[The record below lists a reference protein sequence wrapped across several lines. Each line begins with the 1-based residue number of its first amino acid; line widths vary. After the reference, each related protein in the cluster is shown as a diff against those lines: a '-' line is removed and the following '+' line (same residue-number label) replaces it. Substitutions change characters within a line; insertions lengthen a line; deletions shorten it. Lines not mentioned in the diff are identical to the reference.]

1 MSFEAHITK
10 MDERPVPKLWL
21 AKPDFTIIERI
32 NGVSNLSAKMN
43 YMNENE
49 ISFDVNSH
57 LFDEF
62 TNEQY
67 RNPTIEKM
75 RNKYLIKMTYNKQTE
90 WFIIENFSKTSDDKD
105 YVPTTAKYIGS
116 ELDKKWVGDIEEIGV
131 TPAQLFNKFL
141 PVIAPNW
148 SVRSIDEKVAN
159 IKREYTTSDASVS
172 TLIEE
177 VCKATDAV
185 VVFHNRDRQFSLVH
199 RDNAGKFKG
208 LKVKE
213 ATYLKGFTDEQNS
226 ENLTTRL
233 VLFGK
238 DGLTIN
244 GVNPAGTDYIEDFSY
259 YMKPFRRDSRRNV
272 LEHSDYMSD
281 ALCHALL
288 DFEEY
293 FNNKT
298 DEYEKLSEQYTNL
311 LKEQLEE
318 EFKLT
323 EITAIKQRL
332 EDRVELLKPQG
343 NYTEKRILGNTSFD
357 FKYNTRYIMVIQN
370 NGTTARLTLN
380 GEEQIVAGGQST
392 YFKVHTPPQATLD
405 DPQIRHTLQVLSAT
419 PNLMASLSTAS
430 EDDFAEQDI
439 LEIEKKFNIY
449 KYRELYTYQVGIL
462 VAVERRIKEYDNQ
475 RQSINDSLAVDTFF
489 PPALVKERENF
500 INWGVW
506 REEDHTD
513 AKELLEDG
521 LKQLKEHNNVE
532 RTVTVSLIDFI
543 QSLEDKENWDKLSA
557 GDKIQFSNKIYDAN
571 MEAFISELNINF
583 DNHDVSVTLSNIID
597 LKDRNRGIA
606 QKMASFVSTAG
617 KVNMQKSQL
626 EDQLHK
632 SNQVIA
638 LLEGEWDANKRRITA
653 ANETVSID
661 NRGII
666 VTSPSHPNEMLVAVA
681 GVIAISNDGGETF
694 KQAINTRGVLA
705 ERLIGKVLIGT
716 ELVMENNAGTFRFD
730 NDGVRINASNFH
742 LIADDGEDYFDN
754 LMRRLQQEI
763 VTAEEKIAEEI
774 KLQGESLKS
783 EINDVD
789 QSLMDYTA
797 GLINALADG
806 LLSEQEIH
814 SLKLQLNMLEADYSQ
829 VARRVRPI
837 LFDSALDPVI
847 QEELYVSYYKLDDDY
862 QTLVSFIRSLEE
874 PTEVPQ
880 ETINNIITLL
890 KRFKPA
896 IEELVAMIETSLTN
910 TQRNRIANAEYN
922 SNTFAENLANDLND
936 EVTDLKE
943 SLKGLNDSLEDALS
957 DGIITTVEKSQ
968 LSDALMRFES
978 EKQDVDNRFH
988 NTYNHAHIAGTT
1000 NQVSLQTAKTAYNS
1014 AYSTLIAKVKQI
1026 LNMSSVSHAIV
1037 EEYKAL
1043 YQEFTTAVVAYS
1055 EEYER
1060 AVEFIQKGYADT
1072 AEGEAKKYTDG
1083 LRMEVEAD
1091 VKDIQ
1096 DNIVEFETDVY
1107 GAFKDGIITEQ
1118 ERNRLGIHH
1127 DMLEKE
1133 KSDLIE
1139 RYDTIITSDYLQG
1152 FYDVEQL
1159 VATRSLY
1166 GQVHADLLLALELA
1180 MMDSKITK
1188 EESQE
1193 ATRLFD
1199 LYVQRLT
1206 QFSKELELA
1215 IAALGESKAVAH
1227 TNEQLNNYMSLSVFN
1242 DEIALLQAEIDGHIM
1257 TWYYDHEPTL
1267 SSLPASEWKDDKTR
1281 NAHVGDLFYHETEGH
1296 AFRFMRKS
1304 GGGYEWQLIKDTEVT
1319 KALKNA
1325 QDALDLADDKRR
1337 VFVAQPTPPYDIGD
1351 LWIKGDGELMRAR
1364 VNKEGKTQFS
1374 DLDWVKATKYTDD
1387 TVANQVG
1394 NQLND
1399 YKTTNNREIKD
1410 LRETLGA
1417 FRDTVEGA
1425 FKDGIVA
1432 EYELKILKTQ
1442 MQSLD
1447 REKADVDAGYNQ
1459 LLNHPNLT
1467 GAPKTRLQSVY
1478 TGFAETHN
1486 NLTAA
1491 INRVI
1496 TDGIITEPE
1505 YEEVMGL
1512 LDSYPIALTT
1522 YKNVMN
1528 ETYLHLIEM
1537 AQNVADGALDIAG
1550 RLDTWKSSSFEVDVD
1565 RIATRVGESS
1575 WEEKYLPIVEQDIN
1589 DAIYGIEVGGRNLIL
1604 ESNNFKSRFGSRSGS
1619 IVTFTENIAVKEWK
1633 ATDATR
1639 MRTTGGST
1647 THKLGSNSANDLPI
1661 GVGMTHS
1668 IYVRNDGEHDV
1679 TFQFNAELGG
1689 TNQHKVAPKEITRL
1703 VVTGVGRKTYD
1714 FVQLHI
1720 FSENITDIVDV
1731 VVWREKLERGTI
1743 VTDWT
1748 EAPEDTE
1755 SRIAQTNKE
1764 LKDVSDSLST
1774 FEGTI
1779 NTTFKD
1785 GIIETAEAKAI
1796 KSHKAQLS
1804 AEKKDIDQKYTT
1816 IHGNSRLT
1824 GTAKTNLASA
1834 KTAFNTSHNSLISAI
1849 DNAIADGKA
1858 TTAEYNTVIS
1868 RFGDYE
1874 AKLAT
1879 LTYRFEEAN
1888 DYIGSAKATSAETNA
1903 KTHADTAAKNAKEAA
1918 EAYAKT
1924 KAEAERVL
1932 AEAHADGKVTAE
1944 EKARIADVNARL
1956 KEAKSHADTTSQAAE
1971 DAAKEYA
1978 DIEISKIEI
1987 GGRNLILDSSNI
1999 NNRSI
2004 AAGITTEK
2012 VTDMGYTNVLKINN
2026 PDLRSYFTIHR
2037 DSYAEYPI
2045 ANKDFTLSFL
2055 VRGIAGENSDKTLT
2069 TYYNGSTGY
2078 TPMKGDI
2085 KEDEYSWV
2093 SVTFNTHDNVPNN
2106 HIGVSSF
2113 KELYFTKMKVETG
2126 NIRTDWSPAPEDIE
2140 NQFKTINSNAYGLNE
2155 ELTKVFKDGII
2166 SEAEAT
2172 AIGDSIN
2179 LVKSDYENVMKRYT
2193 NVYANTGLVGTAKT
2207 NLLSARNAYNTS
2219 YNALVNHI
2227 TAVISSGKITN
2238 AQRATY
2244 NTLFSDYRVKI
2255 GVLSDAIESAWDAI
2269 VNKKSGDAADSAVN
2283 SFYNTEIKANYSTT
2297 AQTKELLGSYVTST
2311 EMQGNLDK
2319 ISSYHD
2325 TYEFDSGVFLRE
2337 PSGSQFDDAFSYEV
2351 TAHTPSLESSL
2362 AIVVLNS
2369 KGKGKGWDM
2378 TTLEEKGVTGRHP
2391 RIYFSSGKPAIKS
2404 WGDTTKN
2411 VVEVVYTKYAGSFTN
2426 LSKTSSMIEQKAD
2439 EINSEVKKKVGN
2451 DEIISRINQSAE
2463 KISIDA
2469 NKVNISGNSIN
2480 IGANPAITGLN
2491 TSVGTAQSTANTAKS
2506 QADAARVGANIANSI
2521 NNAPSSVNIN
2531 ADKINLTAGSS
2542 LRLAVDGVNSLGNAS
2557 NLIKRSIVSEGN
2569 LKFFVNINGGANVDT
2584 SISTLD
2590 GHDYFLVRALS
2601 SESPSYVSVQL
2612 SRYYNPQLKWEKGKN
2627 YKLSFKARKS
2637 SRTSDFSYTYIMRND
2652 AGANQHIGSPTR
2664 ITPSEGTNEY
2674 LYEFDINPNWDSDQ
2688 GYLLIGLTGETTGY
2702 WMRIRDIML
2711 QEGTVAIP
2719 YQPHSSEIVGTNNV
2733 ISAIEMDS
2741 SGVKISGNKI
2751 SLTGTAEF
2759 NSALGSSRGITAISG
2774 GRIET
2779 DQMTAKRLTIIR
2791 DDGIEVTNNGRLKND
2806 FIVASFS
2813 PNFMSQ
2819 PKVED
2824 GNASWDIF
2832 YQRGQWWTF
2841 HKYENG
2847 FDRTEARTF
2856 NAYSFNHSAKYLMI
2870 EMAVN
2875 SPSNGTGL
2883 FIEISEFSVPSGV
2896 TSFGSVSRGWTKNQ
2910 ANGSYYT
2917 FQIDLG
2923 KPSFKRRN
2931 FYLRAWANSEGTNAS
2946 IAQFRIL
2953 RMTQNDDS
2961 WY

>member
-141 PVIAPNW
+141 PAVAPNW
-148 SVRSIDEKVAN
+148 SIRSIDEKLSK

-259 YMKPFRRDSRRNV
+259 YMRPFRRDSRRNV

-298 DEYEKLSEQYTNL
+298 EDYEKLSEHYTKL

-343 NYTEKRILGNTSFD
+343 NYIEKRILGNTSFD
-357 FKYNTRYIMVIQN
+357 FKHNTRYIMVIQN

-380 GEEQIVAGGQST
+380 GKEQIIAGGQSG
-392 YFKVHTPPQATLD
+392 YFKVHTPPQVTNE
-405 DPQIRHTLQVLSAT
+405 DPQIRHTLQVLSAN
-419 PNLMASLSTAS
+419 PNLMVSLSTAS
-430 EDDFAEQDI
+430 EEDYAEEDV
-439 LEIEKKFNIY
+439 LEIEKKFNVY

-462 VAVERRIKEYDNQ
+462 AAVERRIKEYDNQ

-532 RTVTVSLIDFI
+532 RTVTVSLIDFL

-617 KVNMQKSQL
+617 QVNMQKNQL
-626 EDQLHK
+626 EEQLHK

-666 VTSPSHPNEMLVAVA
+666 ITSPSHPNEMLVAVA

-694 KQAINTRGVLA
+694 KQAINTRGVVA

-716 ELVMENNAGTFRFD
+716 ELIMENNAGTFRFD

-763 VTAEEKIAEEI
+763 VTAEEKISEEI
-774 KLQGESLKS
+774 KQQGESLKS

-829 VARRVRPI
+829 VERRVKPI
-837 LFDSALDPVI
+837 LYDSALDPKI
-847 QEELYVSYYKLDDDY
+847 QEELHVSYYKLDDDY
-862 QTLVSFIRSLEE
+862 QILVSFIRSLEE

-880 ETINNIITLL
+880 ETINNILDLL

-896 IEELVAMIETSLTN
+896 IEELVAMIETALTN
-910 TQRNRIANAEYN
+910 TQKNRIANAEYN
-922 SNTFAENLANDLND
+922 SNTFAENLANDLNN
-936 EVTDLKE
+936 EVGDLKE

-988 NTYNHAHIAGTT
+988 NTYNHPHIIGTT
-1000 NQVSLQTAKTAYNS
+1000 NRTSLQTAKNDYNNAYNS
-1014 AYSTLIAKVKQI
+1014 LIAKVKQI

-1043 YQEFTTAVVAYS
+1043 YQEFATAVVAYS

-1096 DNIVEFETDVY
+1096 DNIVDFETDVY

-1118 ERNRLGIHH
+1118 ERNRLGLHH

-1193 ATRLFD
+1193 ATRLFA

-1242 DEIALLQAEIDGHIM
+1242 DEIAKLQAELDGHVM
-1257 TWYYDHEPTL
+1257 TWYYDHEPSLT
-1267 SSLPASEWKDDKTR
+1267 SLPASEWTDDKTR
-1281 NAHVGDLFYHETEGH
+1281 NAHVGDLFYHESEGF

-1319 KALKNA
+1319 KALSDA
-1325 QDALDLADDKRR
+1325 QNALDLADDKRR

-1374 DLDWVKATKYTDD
+1374 DLDWIKATKYTDD

-1394 NQLND
+1394 NQLNE
-1399 YKTTNNREIKD
+1399 YKQSNNQEITD

-1467 GAPKTRLQSVY
+1467 GTPKTKLQSAY

-1496 TDGIITEPE
+1496 TDGVITEPE

-1512 LDSYPIALTT
+1512 LDSYPITLTN

-1528 ETYLHLIEM
+1528 ETYLHLIKL
-1537 AQNVADGALDIAG
+1537 AQDAADGALDVAG
-1550 RLDTWKSSSFEVDVD
+1550 RFDTWKSSSFEVDSEK
-1565 RIATRVGESS
+1565 IATRVGESS
-1575 WEEKYLPIVEQDIN
+1575 WETKWFPEVNDKLTDIGSENLLPYSSAQGIVDNWITVEQGAERRTILTKPTSGTPAYQNTARIYSSSVEADQYFGVRSPRFPRDI
-1589 DAIYGIEVGGRNLIL
+1589 IEGETYTL
-1604 ESNNFKSRFGSRSGS
+1604 SFK
-1619 IVTFTENIAVKEWK
+1619 TTNIAS
-1633 ATDATR
+1633 AYAD
-1639 MRTTGGST
+1639 MRYTYLMREG
-1647 THKLGSNSANDLPI
+1647 
-1661 GVGMTHS
+1661 HS
-1668 IYVRNDGEHDV
+1668 
-1679 TFQFNAELGG
+1679 G
-1689 TNQHKVAPKEITRL
+1689 TNQGSFNLKSTPITRPD
-1703 VVTGVGRKTYD
+1703 GVSAI
-1714 FVQLHI
+1714 LH
-1720 FSENITDIVDV
+1720 TV
-1731 VVWREKLERGTI
+1731 
-1743 VTDWT
+1743 
-1748 EAPEDTE
+1748 
-1755 SRIAQTNKE
+1755 
-1764 LKDVSDSLST
+1764 
-1774 FEGTI
+1774 
-1779 NTTFKD
+1779 TFKASFSGGA
-1785 GIIETAEAKAI
+1785 GIM
-1796 KSHKAQLS
+1796 
-1804 AEKKDIDQKYTT
+1804 
-1816 IHGNSRLT
+1816 
-1824 GTAKTNLASA
+1824 
-1834 KTAFNTSHNSLISAI
+1834 
-1849 DNAIADGKA
+1849 IA
-1858 TTAEYNTVIS
+1858 TRS
-1868 RFGDYE
+1868 
-1874 AKLAT
+1874 
-1879 LTYRFEEAN
+1879 
-1888 DYIGSAKATSAETNA
+1888 
-1903 KTHADTAAKNAKEAA
+1903 
-1918 EAYAKT
+1918 
-1924 KAEAERVL
+1924 
-1932 AEAHADGKVTAE
+1932 
-1944 EKARIADVNARL
+1944 
-1956 KEAKSHADTTSQAAE
+1956 
-1971 DAAKEYA
+1971 
-1978 DIEISKIEI
+1978 
-1987 GGRNLILDSSNI
+1987 SSNI
-1999 NNRSI
+1999 
-2004 AAGITTEK
+2004 AAQFHLYEP
-2012 VTDMGYTNVLKINN
+2012 M
-2026 PDLRSYFTIHR
+2026 
-2037 DSYAEYPI
+2037 
-2045 ANKDFTLSFL
+2045 L
-2055 VRGIAGENSDKTLT
+2055 VQ
-2069 TYYNGSTGY
+2069 GS
-2078 TPMKGDI
+2078 
-2085 KEDEYSWV
+2085 V
-2093 SVTFNTHDNVPNN
+2093 VPQW
-2106 HIGVSSF
+2106 SESPQD
-2113 KELYFTKMKVETG
+2113 KVE
-2126 NIRTDWSPAPEDIE
+2126 
-2140 NQFKTINSNAYGLNE
+2140 
-2155 ELTKVFKDGII
+2155 
-2166 SEAEAT
+2166 
-2172 AIGDSIN
+2172 
-2179 LVKSDYENVMKRYT
+2179 
-2193 NVYANTGLVGTAKT
+2193 
-2207 NLLSARNAYNTS
+2207 
-2219 YNALVNHI
+2219 
-2227 TAVISSGKITN
+2227 
-2238 AQRATY
+2238 
-2244 NTLFSDYRVKI
+2244 
-2255 GVLSDAIESAWDAI
+2255 VL
-2269 VNKKSGDAADSAVN
+2269 
-2283 SFYNTEIKANYSTT
+2283 NTEIKSNYSTT
-2297 AQTKELLGSYVTST
+2297 TQTKELLGSYVTNT
-2311 EMQGNLDK
+2311 ELQGNLDK
-2319 ISSYHD
+2319 VATGYGEYDVSQTEWAS
-2325 TYEFDSGVFLRE
+2325 LRE
-2337 PSGSQFDDAFSYEV
+2337 VSGSTFDDAFSYEV
-2351 TAHTPSLESSL
+2351 TARRATSDETLFV
-2362 AIVVLNS
+2362 AVFNS
-2369 KGKGKGWDM
+2369 RGRGKGWEREI
-2378 TTLEEKGVTGRHP
+2378 LERKGSTSWHP
-2391 RIYFSSGKPAIKS
+2391 EVYNTAGGDIRIRTYGTPDKYKMQ
-2404 WGDTTKN
+2404 
-2411 VVEVVYTKYAGSFTN
+2411 VVYTKYAGAFTN
-2426 LSKTSSMIEQKAD
+2426 LSKTNSMIEQRADEIELGVNRKLSQPSRNLIPHSVLPEENDNWSGFTSSTSITSAFDYMWVYDYTGKSGNSIAVQSEVLSKEISSGQKYTLSFKVARLNNVDEGMPYCYLLNQNGSNYYISTSLITKTELGQDYRGLDLYYYTATFEPDFSGKARVLIGTRTTTSERSLFYLKEPQLENGSEATPYSPAPTDLVEASAQFKVTAD

-2463 KISIDA
+2463 KVS
-2469 NKVNISGNSIN
+2469 
-2480 IGANPAITGLN
+2480 
-2491 TSVGTAQSTANTAKS
+2491 
-2506 QADAARVGANIANSI
+2506 
-2521 NNAPSSVNIN
+2521 IN

-2542 LRLAVDGVNSLGNAS
+2542 IDLAIQNTAHPNP
-2557 NLIKRSIVSEGN
+2557 NLIPMSNFWSYPSEDFYYN
-2569 LKFFVNINGGANVDT
+2569 HSLSVVNT
-2584 SISTLD
+2584 SQSGLFTSPTFGRGWVKMMNSTLD
-2590 GHDYFLVRALS
+2590 TETGLTYMWTQNGSRNRFKITANQEYTFSILVAQNYHGNDFNYCYIREVTGGTSQINLATASGVKRTKFLVGRTYGRPVYKYIFTFTPDFGGSNTYMFFGMSNKIESRLGYYLS
-2601 SESPSYVSVQL
+2601 EWKLEAGDQASP
-2612 SRYYNPQLKWEKGKN
+2612 YNEN
-2627 YKLSFKARKS
+2627 YASK
-2637 SRTSDFSYTYIMRND
+2637 D
-2652 AGANQHIGSPTR
+2652 HI
-2664 ITPSEGTNEY
+2664 
-2674 LYEFDINPNWDSDQ
+2674 
-2688 GYLLIGLTGETTGY
+2688 
-2702 WMRIRDIML
+2702 
-2711 QEGTVAIP
+2711 
-2719 YQPHSSEIVGTNNV
+2719 
-2733 ISAIEMDS
+2733 ISAINADT
-2741 SGVKISGNKI
+2741 SGVMISGDKVSI
-2751 SLTGTAEF
+2751 SANDISIDGKTINIGSNPAITSLKTGVGNAQSTASSALSDASTADSRARAARNQADAARVGSNIADSINEASTTVRIMGDHINLTGNVTFENTEAR
-2759 NSALGSSRGITAISG
+2759 ALVARNRTTDYEAGTRQINPKVFSDYGMTTISG
-2774 GRIET
+2774 GKIQT
-2779 DQMTAKRLTIIR
+2779 DQMTAKRINIVR
-2791 DDGIEVTNNGRLKND
+2791 DDGVEVTNNGRLKND

-2819 PKVED
+2819 PRAD
-2824 GNASWDIF
+2824 GGNASWDIF

-2841 HKYENG
+2841 NKYENG
-2847 FDRTEARTF
+2847 YNRTDPRTF
-2856 NAYSFNHSAKYLMI
+2856 NAYSFNHSARYLMI
-2870 EMAVN
+2870 EMAIN
-2875 SPSNGTGL
+2875 SPSDGTGL
-2883 FIEISEFSVPSGV
+2883 FIQVSEFSSPSGV
-2896 TSFGSVSRGWTKNQ
+2896 TSFGDVSRGWAKGE
-2910 ANGSYYT
+2910 ANGGYYT

-2931 FYLRAWANSEGTNAS
+2931 FYLKAWPNSQGTNAS
-2946 IAQFRIL
+2946 VAQFRIL

>member
-49 ISFDVNSH
+49 ISFEVNSH

-75 RNKYLIKMTYNKQTE
+75 RNKYLIKMTYNNQTE

-141 PVIAPNW
+141 PAVAPNW
-148 SVRSIDEKVAN
+148 SIRSIDEKIAN
-159 IKREYTTSDASVS
+159 VKREYTTSDASIS

-177 VCKATDAV
+177 VCKSVDAV
-185 VVFHNRDRQFSLVH
+185 VVFHNRDRQFSFVH

-226 ENLTTRL
+226 EDLTTRL

-244 GVNPAGTDYIEDFSY
+244 GVNPAGTDYIEDFSF

-293 FNNKT
+293 FKNKT
-298 DEYEKLSEQYTNL
+298 GDYEKLSEQYTNL
-311 LKEQLEE
+311 LKEELEE

-323 EITAIKQRL
+323 EIAAIKQRL

-343 NYTEKRILGNTSFD
+343 NYIEKRILGNTSFD

-380 GEEQIVAGGQST
+380 GEEQVIAGGQSG
-392 YFKVHTPPQATLD
+392 YFKIHTPPQVTNE
-405 DPQIRHTLQVLSAT
+405 DPQIRHTLQVLSAS

-430 EDDFAEQDI
+430 EADFAEEDV
-439 LEIEKKFNIY
+439 LEIEKKFNVY
-449 KYRELYTYQVGIL
+449 KYRELYDYQVRIL
-462 VAVERRIKEYDNQ
+462 AAVERRIKEYDNQ

-500 INWGVW
+500 VNWGIW
-506 REEDHTD
+506 REENHTD
-513 AKELLEDG
+513 AKALLEDG

-557 GDKIQFSNKIYDAN
+557 GDKIQFSNKIYDSN

-597 LKDRNRGIA
+597 LKDKHRGIA

-617 KVNMQKSQL
+617 QVNMQKSQL

-666 VTSPSHPNEMLVAVA
+666 ITSPTHPNEMLVAVA

-694 KQAINTRGVLA
+694 KQAINTRGIVA

-730 NDGVRINASNFH
+730 NEGFRINASNFH
-742 LIADDGEDYFDN
+742 LIADDGEDYFDT

-763 VTAEEKIAEEI
+763 VTAEEKISEEI
-774 KLQGESLKS
+774 KQQGESLKS

-806 LLSEQEIH
+806 LLTEQEIH

-837 LFDSALDPVI
+837 LHDSALDPFI
-847 QEELYVSYYKLDDDY
+847 QEELHVAYYSLDDDY
-862 QTLVSFIRSLEE
+862 QTLVKFILSLEE

-880 ETINNIITLL
+880 ETIENIITLL
-890 KRFKPA
+890 NRFKPA
-896 IEELVAMIETSLTN
+896 IEELVAMIETALTN

-922 SNTFAENLANDLND
+922 SNTFAENLANDLGD

-957 DGIITTVEKSQ
+957 DGVITTVEKSQ

-988 NTYNHAHIAGTT
+988 NTYNHAHIVGTA

-1014 AYSTLIAKVKQI
+1014 AYNTLIAKVKQI
-1026 LNMSSVSHAIV
+1026 LNMTSVSHAIV

-1043 YQEFTTAVVAYS
+1043 YKGFTLAVVAYS

-1096 DNIVEFETDVY
+1096 DNIVDFEADVY

-1159 VATRSLY
+1159 VTARSLY

-1188 EESQE
+1188 EESKE
-1193 ATRLFD
+1193 ATRLFA

-1242 DEIALLQAEIDGHIM
+1242 DEIAMLQAEIDGHIM
-1257 TWYYDHEPTL
+1257 TWYYNHEPTL
-1267 SSLPASEWKDDKTR
+1267 STLPASEWKDDKTR
-1281 NAHVGDLFYHETEGH
+1281 NAHVGDLFYHETEGF

-1304 GGGYEWQLIKDTEVT
+1304 GGGHEWQLIKDTEVT
-1319 KALKNA
+1319 KALSDA
-1325 QDALDLADDKRR
+1325 QNALDLADDKRR

-1394 NQLND
+1394 NQLNE
-1399 YKTTNNREIKD
+1399 YKQSNNQEITD

-1467 GAPKTRLQSVY
+1467 GAPKTKLQSAY

-1486 NLTAA
+1486 NLTVA

-1496 TDGIITEPE
+1496 TDGIITESE

-1512 LDSYPIALTT
+1512 LDSYPISLTT

-1528 ETYLHLIEM
+1528 EIYLHLIKM
-1537 AQNVADGALDIAG
+1537 AQDVADGALDIAG
-1550 RLDTWKSSSFEVDVD
+1550 RLDTWKSSSFEVDSEK
-1565 RIATRVGESS
+1565 IATRVGESS
-1575 WEEKYLPIVEQDIN
+1575 WEEKYLPIV
-1589 DAIYGIEVGGRNLIL
+1589 
-1604 ESNNFKSRFGSRSGS
+1604 
-1619 IVTFTENIAVKEWK
+1619 
-1633 ATDATR
+1633 
-1639 MRTTGGST
+1639 
-1647 THKLGSNSANDLPI
+1647 NSA
-1661 GVGMTHS
+1661 
-1668 IYVRNDGEHDV
+1668 
-1679 TFQFNAELGG
+1679 
-1689 TNQHKVAPKEITRL
+1689 
-1703 VVTGVGRKTYD
+1703 
-1714 FVQLHI
+1714 
-1720 FSENITDIVDV
+1720 
-1731 VVWREKLERGTI
+1731 
-1743 VTDWT
+1743 T
-1748 EAPEDTE
+1748 E
-1755 SRIAQTNKE
+1755 
-1764 LKDVSDSLST
+1764 
-1774 FEGTI
+1774 G
-1779 NTTFKD
+1779 
-1785 GIIETAEAKAI
+1785 
-1796 KSHKAQLS
+1796 
-1804 AEKKDIDQKYTT
+1804 
-1816 IHGNSRLT
+1816 
-1824 GTAKTNLASA
+1824 
-1834 KTAFNTSHNSLISAI
+1834 
-1849 DNAIADGKA
+1849 
-1858 TTAEYNTVIS
+1858 
-1868 RFGDYE
+1868 
-1874 AKLAT
+1874 
-1879 LTYRFEEAN
+1879 
-1888 DYIGSAKATSAETNA
+1888 A
-1903 KTHADTAAKNAKEAA
+1903 KTHAENKANEAKLAA
-1918 EAYAKT
+1918 EAYAKQ
-1924 KAEAERVL
+1924 KAEAERII

-1944 EKARIADVNARL
+1944 EKARIADVNAKL
-1956 KEAKSHADTTSQAAE
+1956 AEAKKHADTTSKAAE
-1971 DAAKEYA
+1971 EAAKE
-1978 DIEISKIEI
+1978 
-1987 GGRNLILDSSNI
+1987 
-1999 NNRSI
+1999 
-2004 AAGITTEK
+2004 
-2012 VTDMGYTNVLKINN
+2012 
-2026 PDLRSYFTIHR
+2026 H
-2037 DSYAEYPI
+2037 
-2045 ANKDFTLSFL
+2045 AN
-2055 VRGIAGENSDKTLT
+2055 
-2069 TYYNGSTGY
+2069 
-2078 TPMKGDI
+2078 
-2085 KEDEYSWV
+2085 
-2093 SVTFNTHDNVPNN
+2093 
-2106 HIGVSSF
+2106 
-2113 KELYFTKMKVETG
+2113 
-2126 NIRTDWSPAPEDIE
+2126 
-2140 NQFKTINSNAYGLNE
+2140 
-2155 ELTKVFKDGII
+2155 
-2166 SEAEAT
+2166 T
-2172 AIGDSIN
+2172 AI
-2179 LVKSDYENVMKRYT
+2179 T
-2193 NVYANTGLVGTAKT
+2193 N
-2207 NLLSARNAYNTS
+2207 
-2219 YNALVNHI
+2219 
-2227 TAVISSGKITN
+2227 
-2238 AQRATY
+2238 
-2244 NTLFSDYRVKI
+2244 
-2255 GVLSDAIESAWDAI
+2255 
-2269 VNKKSGDAADSAVN
+2269 
-2283 SFYNTEIKANYSTT
+2283 FYNTEIKSNYSTT
-2297 AQTKELLGSYVTST
+2297 AQTKDLLGSYVTST

-2319 ISSYHD
+2319 VATGYGKYLVSNTVWKS
-2325 TYEFDSGVFLRE
+2325 LRE
-2337 PSGSQFDDAFSYEV
+2337 AGGSLVSDTFSYEV
-2351 TAHTPSLESSL
+2351 TARRTT
-2362 AIVVLNS
+2362 NS
-2369 KGKGKGWDM
+2369 DTLFVAVFNSRGTGNGWDREI
-2378 TTLEEKGVTGRHP
+2378 LERKGSTSWHP
-2391 RIYFSSGKPAIKS
+2391 EIYNTAGGDIRIRLYGGSTAYE
-2404 WGDTTKN
+2404 
-2411 VVEVVYTKYAGSFTN
+2411 VEVVYTKYAGAFTN
-2426 LSKTSSMIEQKAD
+2426 LSKTNSMIEQKAD
-2439 EINSEVKKKVGN
+2439 EINSRVSNLEVGGNNLIPDSDFTVSSNPPSSWTAWGVPVGAYINASTANSRLLIQTQNPTSTTGRSALGVYSPYLTEPLTKAKKYTLTWMAHESTAFTGFNYMFLINTDSGSHQLSSQDVQVFDHSLKVGSANISYRRYRLTFESPVEGKAQVLFGGMAEPKTYSYFYFTQPQLEKGEIPTGYSPATYDSNERWSQIKQTQDSITSEVGKKVGVN
-2451 DEIISRINQSAE
+2451 EIISRINQSPEQIEIDAS
-2463 KISIDA
+2463 KISIKAEDIGI
-2469 NKVNISGNSIN
+2469 NGRTINISSNPSITSLNS
-2480 IGANPAITGLN
+2480 
-2491 TSVGTAQSTANTAKS
+2491 SVS
-2506 QADAARVGANIANSI
+2506 AARDGKNIVDS
-2521 NNAPSSVNIN
+2521 
-2531 ADKINLTAGSS
+2531 INLTSS
-2542 LRLAVDGVNSLGNAS
+2542 AVRIKGDSINLDGNVTFSTVKSNA
-2557 NLIKRSIVSEGN
+2557 VQ
-2569 LKFFVNINGGANVDT
+2569 GANAYGRT
-2584 SISTLD
+2584 EGYAAGT
-2590 GHDYFLVRALS
+2590 RA
-2601 SESPSYVSVQL
+2601 
-2612 SRYYNPQLKWEKGKN
+2612 
-2627 YKLSFKARKS
+2627 
-2637 SRTSDFSYTYIMRND
+2637 
-2652 AGANQHIGSPTR
+2652 
-2664 ITPSEGTNEY
+2664 
-2674 LYEFDINPNWDSDQ
+2674 INPNVMKDW
-2688 GYLLIGLTGETTGY
+2688 GLTT
-2702 WMRIRDIML
+2702 
-2711 QEGTVAIP
+2711 
-2719 YQPHSSEIVGTNNV
+2719 
-2733 ISAIEMDS
+2733 
-2741 SGVKISGNKI
+2741 
-2751 SLTGTAEF
+2751 
-2759 NSALGSSRGITAISG
+2759 ISG
-2774 GRIET
+2774 GRIQT
-2779 DQMTAKRLTIIR
+2779 DQMTARRINIVR
-2791 DDGIEVTNNGRLKND
+2791 DDGTTVINNGKLKND
-2806 FIVASFS
+2806 FIVSSFS
-2813 PNFMSQ
+2813 PHFMSQ
-2819 PKVED
+2819 SRGTSSNWE
-2824 GNASWDIF
+2824 IF
-2832 YQRGQWWTF
+2832 YQRGAWWYF
-2841 HKYENG
+2841 NG
-2847 FDRTEARTF
+2847 VETGYDRTEMRRF
-2856 NAYSFNHSAKYLMI
+2856 NAYSFNHSAEWLEVEFALDNGGSGLYL
-2870 EMAVN
+2870 E
-2875 SPSNGTGL
+2875 L
-2883 FIEISEFSVPSGV
+2883 QEFSAPSGV
-2896 TSFGSVSRGWTKNQ
+2896 TAFRVSRGWTASN
-2910 ANGSYYT
+2910 ASGYYT
-2917 FQIDLG
+2917 FRVNLG
-2923 KPSFKRRN
+2923 APTFKRRN
-2931 FYLRAWANSEGTNAS
+2931 FYINAWPNAEASKTNACK
-2946 IAQFRIL
+2946 FRLL
-2953 RMTQNDDS
+2953 RMTQNDD
-2961 WY
+2961 

>member
-49 ISFDVNSH
+49 ISFEVNSH

-75 RNKYLIKMTYNKQTE
+75 RNKYLIKMSYNNQTE

-141 PVIAPNW
+141 PAVAPNW
-148 SVRSIDEKVAN
+148 SIRSIDEKLAN
-159 IKREYTTSDASVS
+159 VKREYTTSDASIS

-177 VCKATDAV
+177 VCKAIDAV
-185 VVFHNRDRQFSLVH
+185 VVFHNRDRQFSFVH

-238 DGLTIN
+238 EGLTIN
-244 GVNPAGTDYIEDFSY
+244 SVNPAGTDYIEDFSY

-293 FNNKT
+293 FKNKT
-298 DEYEKLSEQYTNL
+298 GDYEKLSEQYTKL

-343 NYTEKRILGNTSFD
+343 NYIEKRILGNTSFD

-380 GEEQIVAGGQST
+380 GEEQIIAGGQSG
-392 YFKVHTPPQATLD
+392 YFKMHTPPQVTNE
-405 DPQIRHTLQVLSAT
+405 DPQIRHTLQVLSAS

-430 EDDFAEQDI
+430 EADYAEEDV
-439 LEIEKKFNIY
+439 LEIEKKFNVY

-462 VAVERRIKEYDNQ
+462 AAVERRIKEYDNQ

-513 AKELLEDG
+513 AKALLEDG

-571 MEAFISELNINF
+571 MEAFVSELNINF

-597 LKDRNRGIA
+597 LKDRARGIA
-606 QKMASFVSTAG
+606 QKMASFVSSAG
-617 KVNMQKSQL
+617 QINLQKSQL

-666 VTSPSHPNEMLVAVA
+666 ITSPTHPNEMLVAVA

-694 KQAINTRGVLA
+694 KQAINTRGVVA

-730 NDGVRINASNFH
+730 NEGFRINASNFH
-742 LIADDGEDYFDN
+742 LISDDGEDYFDT

-763 VTAEEKIAEEI
+763 VTAEEKISEEI
-774 KLQGESLKS
+774 KQQGESLKS

-806 LLSEQEIH
+806 LLTEQEIH

-847 QEELYVSYYKLDDDY
+847 QEELYVSYYRLDDDY

-880 ETINNIITLL
+880 ETINNILALL

-896 IEELVAMIETSLTN
+896 IEELVAMIETALTN

-988 NTYNHAHIAGTT
+988 NTYNHAHIVGTA
-1000 NQVSLQTAKTAYNS
+1000 NQVSLQAAKTAYNS

-1026 LNMSSVSHAIV
+1026 LNMTSVSHAIV

-1043 YQEFTTAVVAYS
+1043 YQAFTLAVVTYS

-1096 DNIVEFETDVY
+1096 DNIVDFEADVY

-1159 VATRSLY
+1159 VTTRSLY

-1193 ATRLFD
+1193 ATRLFA

-1242 DEIALLQAEIDGHIM
+1242 DEIAMLQAEIDGHIM
-1257 TWYYDHEPTL
+1257 TWYYNHEPTL
-1267 SSLPASEWKDDKTR
+1267 STLPASEWKDDKTR

-1319 KALKNA
+1319 KALSDA
-1325 QDALDLADDKRR
+1325 QNALDLADDKRR

-1399 YKTTNNREIKD
+1399 YKTTNNREIQD

-1417 FRDTVEGA
+1417 FKQTVEGV

-1467 GAPKTRLQSVY
+1467 GAPKTKLQSAY

-1496 TDGIITEPE
+1496 TDGVITEPE

-1528 ETYLHLIEM
+1528 ETYLHLIKM
-1537 AQNVADGALDIAG
+1537 AQDVADGALDIAG
-1550 RLDTWKSSSFEVDVD
+1550 RLDIWKSSSFELDSEK
-1565 RIATRVGESS
+1565 IATRVGESS
-1575 WEEKYLPIVEQDIN
+1575 WETKWQPVVEQGIN
-1589 DAIYGIEVGGRNLIL
+1589 DAVDGIEVGGRNLL
-1604 ESNNFKSRFGSRSGS
+1604 LNSNTQYETS
-1619 IVTFTENIAVKEWK
+1619 VYNIADYPLSEAIQEGTQVTISVKGELNPEKEYFGVYNSGGSVQTATLRPASQNSNGVYVLTFNWRVGATANDFLRIYHMPNSVTGVTSSIDWVKLEYGNK
-1633 ATDATR
+1633 ATD
-1639 MRTTGGST
+1639 
-1647 THKLGSNSANDLPI
+1647 
-1661 GVGMTHS
+1661 
-1668 IYVRNDGEHDV
+1668 
-1679 TFQFNAELGG
+1679 
-1689 TNQHKVAPKEITRL
+1689 
-1703 VVTGVGRKTYD
+1703 
-1714 FVQLHI
+1714 
-1720 FSENITDIVDV
+1720 
-1731 VVWREKLERGTI
+1731 
-1743 VTDWT
+1743 WT
-1748 EAPEDTE
+1748 
-1755 SRIAQTNKE
+1755 
-1764 LKDVSDSLST
+1764 
-1774 FEGTI
+1774 
-1779 NTTFKD
+1779 
-1785 GIIETAEAKAI
+1785 
-1796 KSHKAQLS
+1796 
-1804 AEKKDIDQKYTT
+1804 
-1816 IHGNSRLT
+1816 
-1824 GTAKTNLASA
+1824 
-1834 KTAFNTSHNSLISAI
+1834 
-1849 DNAIADGKA
+1849 
-1858 TTAEYNTVIS
+1858 
-1868 RFGDYE
+1868 
-1874 AKLAT
+1874 
-1879 LTYRFEEAN
+1879 
-1888 DYIGSAKATSAETNA
+1888 
-1903 KTHADTAAKNAKEAA
+1903 
-1918 EAYAKT
+1918 
-1924 KAEAERVL
+1924 
-1932 AEAHADGKVTAE
+1932 
-1944 EKARIADVNARL
+1944 
-1956 KEAKSHADTTSQAAE
+1956 
-1971 DAAKEYA
+1971 
-1978 DIEISKIEI
+1978 
-1987 GGRNLILDSSNI
+1987 
-1999 NNRSI
+1999 
-2004 AAGITTEK
+2004 
-2012 VTDMGYTNVLKINN
+2012 
-2026 PDLRSYFTIHR
+2026 
-2037 DSYAEYPI
+2037 
-2045 ANKDFTLSFL
+2045 
-2055 VRGIAGENSDKTLT
+2055 
-2069 TYYNGSTGY
+2069 
-2078 TPMKGDI
+2078 
-2085 KEDEYSWV
+2085 
-2093 SVTFNTHDNVPNN
+2093 
-2106 HIGVSSF
+2106 
-2113 KELYFTKMKVETG
+2113 
-2126 NIRTDWSPAPEDIE
+2126 PAPEDIE

-2166 SEAEAT
+2166 SESEAT

-2179 LVKSDYENVMKRYT
+2179 LVKSDYENVIKRYT
-2193 NVYANTGLVGTAKT
+2193 NVYANTGLTGTAKT

-2219 YNALVNHI
+2219 YNSLVNHI
-2227 TAVISSGKITN
+2227 TAVISSGKITST
-2238 AQRATY
+2238 QRATY

-2269 VNKKSGDAADSAVN
+2269 VNKKSGDAANSAVTD
-2283 SFYNTEIKANYSTT
+2283 FYNTTIKSNYSTT
-2297 AQTKELLGSYVTST
+2297 TQTKELLGSYVTST

-2319 ISSYHD
+2319 IATYANSYNVG
-2325 TYEFDSGVFLRE
+2325 YGSGELIRE
-2337 PSGSQFDDAFSYEV
+2337 ANGSVFDDAYSYEV
-2351 TAHTPSLESSL
+2351 TAHSVILDGSLL
-2362 AIVVLNS
+2362 VAVLDS
-2369 KGKGKGWDM
+2369 KGKGKGWNLEI
-2378 TTLEEKGVTGRHP
+2378 LEEKGTTGSHP
-2391 RIYFSSGKPAIKS
+2391 RIYFSGDYPAITKWGTGTKS
-2404 WGDTTKN
+2404 E
-2411 VVEVVYTKYAGSFTN
+2411 VQVVYTKYAGSFTN
-2426 LSKTSSMIEQKAD
+2426 LSKTNSMIEQKAD
-2439 EINSEVKKKVGN
+2439 EITSRVESTLATSGSNMIPDSDFSLSSSPPSSWSSYGGDAYLNSTIRFGKAALVQTYSPRRNASTSIGLVSDYLTYNVISGREYTLSFSGQTGSAASEFTYCYLLNSDGVIRDNGTTNNMTLPNPKNLGEADVNIATSSGNFTRYSITFTPDWTGRAKILIGAYIPADVYTYIYLADPKIEKGSIATPYSPASADDYGRYSEIKQTAEGISSEVSKKVGTAS
-2451 DEIISRINQSAE
+2451 EIVSRINQTSEKITIDADKIDLSANSKISLAIKKSVE
-2463 KISIDA
+2463 DLDTGSNMLRNTQPYDENLRYMSGINGSTTSVAPQISTLDGTRYILGRENSGATSSYISVSIGNSASINQTMRIEQGKQYTFSFVARTSGWAGTMSYTYLMRRESGGNQGLGTPKIYPSSHKNAHRYVYTFTASWTSDYGYVLIGTRPTSTSPGGQWIRFRDVMFQEGNLVAPYAPHPDEIAASNRIIAAINMDNSGTRISGDKVSITANDISIDG
-2469 NKVNISGNSIN
+2469 KTIS
-2480 IGANPAITGLN
+2480 IGSNPAITGLN
-2491 TSVGTAQSTANTAKS
+2491 SDVRDAQSQADAAKS
-2506 QADAARVGANIANSI
+2506 QADAARVGNNIASALNSSKTTVNISGDRINIDGTQIQLGGGASRSINAELKNARDGANIAASI
-2521 NNAPSSVNIN
+2521 NSAPTSVRIMG
-2531 ADKINLTAGSS
+2531 DHINLIGNVTFEGIETKANGLANGST
-2542 LRLAVDGVNSLGNAS
+2542 
-2557 NLIKRSIVSEGN
+2557 KVSPSTMSDWGM
-2569 LKFFVNINGGANVDT
+2569 T
-2584 SISTLD
+2584 SIS
-2590 GHDYFLVRALS
+2590 G
-2601 SESPSYVSVQL
+2601 
-2612 SRYYNPQLKWEKGKN
+2612 GK
-2627 YKLSFKARKS
+2627 
-2637 SRTSDFSYTYIMRND
+2637 I
-2652 AGANQHIGSPTR
+2652 Q
-2664 ITPSEGTNEY
+2664 
-2674 LYEFDINPNWDSDQ
+2674 
-2688 GYLLIGLTGETTGY
+2688 
-2702 WMRIRDIML
+2702 
-2711 QEGTVAIP
+2711 
-2719 YQPHSSEIVGTNNV
+2719 
-2733 ISAIEMDS
+2733 
-2741 SGVKISGNKI
+2741 
-2751 SLTGTAEF
+2751 
-2759 NSALGSSRGITAISG
+2759 
-2774 GRIET
+2774 T
-2779 DQMTAKRLTIIR
+2779 DQMTAKRIKIVR
-2791 DDGIEVTNNGRLKND
+2791 DDGVEVVNNGRLKND
-2806 FIVASFS
+2806 MIVSSFS
-2813 PNFMSQ
+2813 PAFMS
-2819 PKVED
+2819 ESR
-2824 GNASWDIF
+2824 GTTSNWEIF
-2832 YQRGQWWTF
+2832 YQRGSWWHLNKDETG
-2841 HKYENG
+2841 Y
-2847 FDRTEARTF
+2847 DRTEPRRF
-2856 NAYSFNHSAKYLMI
+2856 NAYSFNHSARYLMV
-2870 EMAVN
+2870 EVALN

-2883 FIEISEFSVPSGV
+2883 FLQLDEFSAPSGV
-2896 TSFGSVSRGWTKNQ
+2896 TAFNESKGWTRENM
-2910 ANGSYYT
+2910 NGNYYT

-2923 KPSFKRRN
+2923 SPTFKRRN
-2931 FYLRAWANSEGTNAS
+2931 FYLRGWPNSQGTNS
-2946 IAQFRIL
+2946 SVTQFRIL

>member
-49 ISFDVNSH
+49 ISFEVNSH

-75 RNKYLIKMTYNKQTE
+75 RNKYLIKMTYNNQTE

-131 TPAQLFNKFL
+131 TPSQLFDKFL
-141 PVIAPNW
+141 PAIAPNW
-148 SVRSIDEKVAN
+148 SVRNVDEKVAK

-185 VVFHNRDRQFSLVH
+185 VVFHNRDRQFSFIH

-226 ENLTTRL
+226 EDLTTRL

-244 GVNPAGTDYIEDFSY
+244 GVNPAGTDYIEDFSF

-293 FNNKT
+293 FKNKT
-298 DEYEKLSEQYTNL
+298 GDYEKLSEQYTNL
-311 LKEQLEE
+311 LKEELEE

-343 NYTEKRILGNTSFD
+343 NYIEKRILGNTSFD

-380 GEEQIVAGGQST
+380 GEEQVIAGGQSG
-392 YFKVHTPPQATLD
+392 YFKIHTPPQVTNE
-405 DPQIRHTLQVLSAT
+405 DPQIRHTLQVLSAS

-430 EDDFAEQDI
+430 EADFAEEDV
-439 LEIEKKFNIY
+439 LEIEKKFNVY
-449 KYRELYTYQVGIL
+449 KYRELYDYQVRIL
-462 VAVERRIKEYDNQ
+462 AAVERRIKEYDNQ

-500 INWGVW
+500 VNWGIW
-506 REEDHTD
+506 REENHTD
-513 AKELLEDG
+513 AKALLEDG

-557 GDKIQFSNKIYDAN
+557 GDKIQFSNKIYDSN

-597 LKDRNRGIA
+597 LKDKHRGIA

-617 KVNMQKSQL
+617 QVNMQKSQL

-666 VTSPSHPNEMLVAVA
+666 VTSPTHPNEMLVAVA

-694 KQAINTRGVLA
+694 KQAINTRGIVA

-730 NDGVRINASNFH
+730 NEGFRINASNFH
-742 LIADDGEDYFDN
+742 LIADDGEDYFDT

-763 VTAEEKIAEEI
+763 VTAEEKISEEI
-774 KLQGESLKS
+774 KQQGESLKS

-806 LLSEQEIH
+806 LLTEQEIH

-837 LFDSALDPVI
+837 LFDSALDPVV
-847 QEELYVSYYKLDDDY
+847 QEELYVSYYRLDDDY
-862 QTLVSFIRSLEE
+862 QILVSFIRSLEE

-880 ETINNIITLL
+880 ETINNILDLL

-896 IEELVAMIETSLTN
+896 IEELVAMIETALTN

-922 SNTFAENLANDLND
+922 SNTFAENLTNDLND
-936 EVTDLKE
+936 EVIDLKE

-988 NTYNHAHIAGTT
+988 NTYNHAHIVGTT

-1014 AYSTLIAKVKQI
+1014 AYSSLIAKVKQI
-1026 LNMSSVSHAIV
+1026 LNMTSVSHAIV

-1043 YQEFTTAVVAYS
+1043 YQGFTRAVVAYS

-1096 DNIVEFETDVY
+1096 DNIVDFEADVY

-1159 VATRSLY
+1159 VTARSLY

-1188 EESQE
+1188 EESKE
-1193 ATRLFD
+1193 ATRLFA

-1242 DEIALLQAEIDGHIM
+1242 DEIAMLQAEIDGHIM
-1257 TWYYDHEPTL
+1257 TWYYNHEPTL
-1267 SSLPASEWKDDKTR
+1267 STLPASEWKDDKTR
-1281 NAHVGDLFYHETEGH
+1281 NAHVGDLFYHETEGF

-1319 KALKNA
+1319 KALSDA
-1325 QDALDLADDKRR
+1325 QNALDLADDKRR

-1394 NQLND
+1394 NQLNE
-1399 YKTTNNREIKD
+1399 YKQSNNQEITD

-1417 FRDTVEGA
+1417 FRQTVEGA
-1425 FKDGIVA
+1425 FKDGIIA

-1467 GAPKTRLQSVY
+1467 GAPKTKLQSAY

-1486 NLTAA
+1486 NLTVA

-1496 TDGIITEPE
+1496 TDGVITESE

-1528 ETYLHLIEM
+1528 EIYLHLIKM
-1537 AQNVADGALDIAG
+1537 AQDVADGALDIAG
-1550 RLDTWKSSSFEVDVD
+1550 RLDTWKSSSFEVDSEK
-1565 RIATRVGESS
+1565 IATRVGESS
-1575 WEEKYLPIVEQDIN
+1575 WEEKYLPVVNQNIDNIQ
-1589 DAIYGIEVGGRNLIL
+1589 VGGVNMANWTDTTEVNRSNLPLVGRTEDLSLVTLQGEKFFQAKVTESLDSTSSMGVYVGRKYSSEGFNSYFHIEKGQEYTLTLRGAHSSTVEPFSYVYIMRDDNL
-1604 ESNNFKSRFGSRSGS
+1604 ENPDSTTSGNNQGVSRALVDKVNVETGYGSRYKF
-1619 IVTFTENIAVKEWK
+1619 TFKANWNSRKAYLLIGTNKQAGYPDSTTYWFRFKEVQLEKGNK
-1633 ATDATR
+1633 ATDY
-1639 MRTTGGST
+1639 
-1647 THKLGSNSANDLPI
+1647 KLSQRDQ
-1661 GVGMTHS
+1661 
-1668 IYVRNDGEHDV
+1668 D
-1679 TFQFNAELGG
+1679 
-1689 TNQHKVAPKEITRL
+1689 
-1703 VVTGVGRKTYD
+1703 
-1714 FVQLHI
+1714 
-1720 FSENITDIVDV
+1720 EN
-1731 VVWREKLERGTI
+1731 
-1743 VTDWT
+1743 
-1748 EAPEDTE
+1748 
-1755 SRIAQTNKE
+1755 
-1764 LKDVSDSLST
+1764 LS
-1774 FEGTI
+1774 G
-1779 NTTFKD
+1779 
-1785 GIIETAEAKAI
+1785 
-1796 KSHKAQLS
+1796 
-1804 AEKKDIDQKYTT
+1804 
-1816 IHGNSRLT
+1816 
-1824 GTAKTNLASA
+1824 
-1834 KTAFNTSHNSLISAI
+1834 AI
-1849 DNAIADGKA
+1849 DD
-1858 TTAEYNTVIS
+1858 
-1868 RFGDYE
+1868 
-1874 AKLAT
+1874 
-1879 LTYRFEEAN
+1879 
-1888 DYIGSAKATSAETNA
+1888 
-1903 KTHADTAAKNAKEAA
+1903 
-1918 EAYAKT
+1918 
-1924 KAEAERVL
+1924 
-1932 AEAHADGKVTAE
+1932 
-1944 EKARIADVNARL
+1944 
-1956 KEAKSHADTTSQAAE
+1956 
-1971 DAAKEYA
+1971 
-1978 DIEISKIEI
+1978 
-1987 GGRNLILDSSNI
+1987 
-1999 NNRSI
+1999 
-2004 AAGITTEK
+2004 
-2012 VTDMGYTNVLKINN
+2012 
-2026 PDLRSYFTIHR
+2026 
-2037 DSYAEYPI
+2037 
-2045 ANKDFTLSFL
+2045 
-2055 VRGIAGENSDKTLT
+2055 
-2069 TYYNGSTGY
+2069 
-2078 TPMKGDI
+2078 
-2085 KEDEYSWV
+2085 
-2093 SVTFNTHDNVPNN
+2093 
-2106 HIGVSSF
+2106 
-2113 KELYFTKMKVETG
+2113 
-2126 NIRTDWSPAPEDIE
+2126 
-2140 NQFKTINSNAYGLNE
+2140 
-2155 ELTKVFKDGII
+2155 
-2166 SEAEAT
+2166 
-2172 AIGDSIN
+2172 
-2179 LVKSDYENVMKRYT
+2179 
-2193 NVYANTGLVGTAKT
+2193 
-2207 NLLSARNAYNTS
+2207 
-2219 YNALVNHI
+2219 
-2227 TAVISSGKITN
+2227 
-2238 AQRATY
+2238 
-2244 NTLFSDYRVKI
+2244 
-2255 GVLSDAIESAWDAI
+2255 
-2269 VNKKSGDAADSAVN
+2269 
-2283 SFYNTEIKANYSTT
+2283 FYNTEIKSNYSTT
-2297 AQTKELLGSYVTST
+2297 TQTKELLGSYVTST

-2319 ISSYHD
+2319 IGSSYQQAIS
-2325 TYEFDSGVFLRE
+2325 ENAQPVQLRE
-2337 PSGSQFDDAFSYEV
+2337 VGGSLYNDAFTYEV
-2351 TAHTPSLESSL
+2351 TIQTDGMEDSL
-2362 AIVVLNS
+2362 AVGVLSS
-2369 KGKGKGWDM
+2369 KGKNKGWDLQI
-2378 TTLEEKGVTGRHP
+2378 LERKGSTGKHP
-2391 RIYFSSGKPAIKS
+2391 NLYLYNSGKNVAVKPYEDN
-2404 WGDTTKN
+2404 DTNPTTTFN
-2411 VVEVVYTKYAGSFTN
+2411 IIYTKYAGTFSNVNWTK
-2426 LSKTSSMIEQKAD
+2426 SHIEQTASDITLSVDNKMSQPSRNLIPNTVFPDENDMWARRGHGVIGKSSYYDDYMWIHEITGEPEGTVLGATSPILPLELKAGRNYTLSFKVMQFSNIYD
-2439 EINSEVKKKVGN
+2439 DFRYCYLMNEDGKVNFYISPDLFEKKIIGKEFNGVPIYQYTATVQPDFGGRARVLIATRKSSEKNAMYYIKETQLETGSERTPYKQAPSDVLDAKAELKITADAIRSKVGKG
-2451 DEIISRINQSAE
+2451 EIISTINQTSEKVQIEADKIELTSGSRLKLAVDSAIRGSSVGKNLIGSTDFWLNYDDFE
-2463 KISIDA
+2463 RTHVVSNTDHSLSNSVKSGVGFDFGKGWLLLQQATGGGLLYLWTRRASRNYFTIIKGYTYTFSVLAATNWDNPLNYVHIRGENKDGQVTQTLHNLPDENITRVEIGKLNKRKVYKHTYTFKAEFTSIYGLMIFGLRNTA
-2469 NKVNISGNSIN
+2469 EAQAGWYLSEWKLEEGEVATPYQEHLSGNNIISQINADDTSMVISSSKLSITADDIN
-2480 IGANPAITGLN
+2480 IDGKTIQIGSNPAIRTLRDDVSDASGL
-2491 TSVGTAQSTANTAKS
+2491 ANQAKD
-2506 QADAARVGANIANSI
+2506 QADAARVPNNVARAI
-2521 NNAPSSVNIN
+2521 NESTVRITG
-2531 ADKINLTAGSS
+2531 DHINL
-2542 LRLAVDGVNSLGNAS
+2542 DGNVTFENTVARATNGNYA
-2557 NLIKRSIVSEGN
+2557 
-2569 LKFFVNINGGANVDT
+2569 
-2584 SISTLD
+2584 
-2590 GHDYFLVRALS
+2590 Y
-2601 SESPSYVSVQL
+2601 
-2612 SRYYNPQLKWEKGKN
+2612 
-2627 YKLSFKARKS
+2627 
-2637 SRTSDFSYTYIMRND
+2637 SRTSAYESGTRQI
-2652 AGANQHIGSPTR
+2652 SPNTM
-2664 ITPSEGTNEY
+2664 
-2674 LYEFDINPNWDSDQ
+2674 SDY
-2688 GYLLIGLTGETTGY
+2688 GMTT
-2702 WMRIRDIML
+2702 
-2711 QEGTVAIP
+2711 
-2719 YQPHSSEIVGTNNV
+2719 
-2733 ISAIEMDS
+2733 
-2741 SGVKISGNKI
+2741 
-2751 SLTGTAEF
+2751 
-2759 NSALGSSRGITAISG
+2759 ISG
-2774 GRIET
+2774 GRIQT
-2779 DQMTAKRLTIIR
+2779 NRMIAKRVDIETSSGRKVII
-2791 DDGIEVTNNGRLKND
+2791 DGYLNRSQTMTPRMPRFQDSAVT
-2806 FIVASFS
+2806 
-2813 PNFMSQ
+2813 
-2819 PKVED
+2819 ED
-2824 GNASWDIF
+2824 GSW
-2832 YQRGQWWTF
+2832 Y
-2841 HKYENG
+2841 
-2847 FDRTEARTF
+2847 RTSSTSYVTAHEEYYVHVAR
-2856 NAYSFNHSAKYLMI
+2856 YLMCAV
-2870 EMAVN
+2870 AVN
-2875 SPSNGTGL
+2875 QWGFSGWVDARMETRSGT
-2883 FIEISEFSVPSGV
+2883 FSTYHSSSGEMGSIYGWMRMDLGEPLSIP
-2896 TSFGSVSRGWTKNQ
+2896 TSGSVM
-2910 ANGSYYT
+2910 YT
-2917 FQIDLG
+2917 FKSRNGNQSKRMHLG
-2923 KPSFKRRN
+2923 NRFLTDFPEN
-2931 FYLRAWANSEGTNAS
+2931 
-2946 IAQFRIL
+2946 I
-2953 RMTQNDDS
+2953 
-2961 WY
+2961 

>member
-49 ISFDVNSH
+49 ISFEVNSH

-75 RNKYLIKMTYNKQTE
+75 RNKYLIKMTYNNQTE

-131 TPAQLFNKFL
+131 TPARLFNKFL
-141 PVIAPNW
+141 PAVAPNW
-148 SVRSIDEKVAN
+148 SIRSIDEKLAN
-159 IKREYTTSDASVS
+159 VKREYTTSDASIS

-177 VCKATDAV
+177 VCKAIDAV
-185 VVFHNRDRQFSLVH
+185 VVFHNRDRQFSFVH

-244 GVNPAGTDYIEDFSY
+244 SVNPAGTDYIEDFSY

-293 FNNKT
+293 FSNKT
-298 DEYEKLSEQYTNL
+298 EDYEELSEHYTNL

-343 NYTEKRILGNTSFD
+343 NYIEKRILGNTSFD
-357 FKYNTRYIMVIQN
+357 FKHNTRYIMVIQN

-380 GEEQIVAGGQST
+380 GEEQIIAGGQSG
-392 YFKVHTPPQATLD
+392 YFKMHTPPQVTNE
-405 DPQIRHTLQVLSAT
+405 DPQIRHTLQVLSAS

-430 EDDFAEQDI
+430 EEDYAEEDV
-439 LEIEKKFNIY
+439 LEIEKKFNVY

-462 VAVERRIKEYDNQ
+462 AAVERRIKEFDNQ

-513 AKELLEDG
+513 AKALLEDG

-617 KVNMQKSQL
+617 QVNMQKSQL

-666 VTSPSHPNEMLVAVA
+666 ITSPTHPNEMLVAVA

-694 KQAINTRGVLA
+694 KQAINTRGVVA

-716 ELVMENNAGTFRFD
+716 ELVMENDAGTFRFD
-730 NDGVRINASNFH
+730 NEGVRINASNFH
-742 LIADDGEDYFDN
+742 LIADDGEDYFDT

-763 VTAEEKIAEEI
+763 VTAEEKISEEI
-774 KLQGESLKS
+774 KQQGESLKS
-783 EINDVD
+783 EINDID

-847 QEELYVSYYKLDDDY
+847 QEELYVSYYRLDDDY

-880 ETINNIITLL
+880 ETINNIIDLL

-896 IEELVAMIETSLTN
+896 IEELVAMIETALTN

-936 EVTDLKE
+936 EVTDLKD

-988 NTYNHAHIAGTT
+988 NTYNHAHIIGTT
-1000 NQVSLQTAKTAYNS
+1000 NQVSLQTAKTTYNS
-1014 AYSTLIAKVKQI
+1014 AYNSLIAKVKQI
-1026 LNMSSVSHAIV
+1026 LNMESVSHAIV

-1043 YQEFTTAVVAYS
+1043 YQEFTLAVVAYS

-1083 LRMEVEAD
+1083 LRLEVEAD

-1152 FYDVEQL
+1152 FYDVESL
-1159 VATRSLY
+1159 VTTRSLY

-1193 ATRLFD
+1193 ATRLFE

-1242 DEIALLQAEIDGHIM
+1242 DEIAMLQAEIDGHIM
-1257 TWYYDHEPTL
+1257 TWYYNHEPSLT
-1267 SSLPASEWKDDKTR
+1267 SLPASEWTDDKTR
-1281 NAHVGDLFYHETEGH
+1281 NAHVGDLFYHESEGF

-1319 KALKNA
+1319 KALSDA
-1325 QDALDLADDKRR
+1325 QNALDLADDKRR

-1394 NQLND
+1394 NQLSE
-1399 YKTTNNREIKD
+1399 YKTSNNREIQD

-1417 FRDTVEGA
+1417 FRQTVEGA
-1425 FKDGIVA
+1425 FKDGIIA

-1459 LLNHPNLT
+1459 LLKHPNLT
-1467 GAPKTRLQSVY
+1467 GAPKTKLQSAY

-1486 NLTAA
+1486 KLTTA

-1496 TDGIITEPE
+1496 TDGIITESE

-1528 ETYLHLIEM
+1528 ETYLHLIKM
-1537 AQNVADGALDIAG
+1537 AQDVADGALDVAG
-1550 RLDTWKSSSFEVDVD
+1550 RFDTWKSSSFEVDSEK
-1565 RIATRVGESS
+1565 IATRVGESS
-1575 WEEKYLPIVEQDIN
+1575 WETKWFPEVNDKLSNIGSENLLPYSSTQGIVDNWLTVEQGADRRTVLTKPTSGTPAYQNTARIYSSTVLADQYFGVRSPRFPRDIVEGET
-1589 DAIYGIEVGGRNLIL
+1589 YTL
-1604 ESNNFKSRFGSRSGS
+1604 SFKTTNHASSH
-1619 IVTFTENIAVKEWK
+1619 
-1633 ATDATR
+1633 DD
-1639 MRTTGGST
+1639 MRYTYLMREG
-1647 THKLGSNSANDLPI
+1647 
-1661 GVGMTHS
+1661 HS
-1668 IYVRNDGEHDV
+1668 
-1679 TFQFNAELGG
+1679 G
-1689 TNQHKVAPKEITRL
+1689 TNQGSFALKSTPIARPD
-1703 VVTGVGRKTYD
+1703 GVSAI
-1714 FVQLHI
+1714 LH
-1720 FSENITDIVDV
+1720 TV
-1731 VVWREKLERGTI
+1731 
-1743 VTDWT
+1743 
-1748 EAPEDTE
+1748 
-1755 SRIAQTNKE
+1755 
-1764 LKDVSDSLST
+1764 
-1774 FEGTI
+1774 
-1779 NTTFKD
+1779 TFKANFSGGA
-1785 GIIETAEAKAI
+1785 GIM
-1796 KSHKAQLS
+1796 
-1804 AEKKDIDQKYTT
+1804 
-1816 IHGNSRLT
+1816 
-1824 GTAKTNLASA
+1824 
-1834 KTAFNTSHNSLISAI
+1834 
-1849 DNAIADGKA
+1849 IA
-1858 TTAEYNTVIS
+1858 TRSN
-1868 RFGDYE
+1868 
-1874 AKLAT
+1874 
-1879 LTYRFEEAN
+1879 
-1888 DYIGSAKATSAETNA
+1888 
-1903 KTHADTAAKNAKEAA
+1903 
-1918 EAYAKT
+1918 
-1924 KAEAERVL
+1924 
-1932 AEAHADGKVTAE
+1932 
-1944 EKARIADVNARL
+1944 
-1956 KEAKSHADTTSQAAE
+1956 
-1971 DAAKEYA
+1971 
-1978 DIEISKIEI
+1978 
-1987 GGRNLILDSSNI
+1987 SNI
-1999 NNRSI
+1999 
-2004 AAGITTEK
+2004 AAQFHLYEP
-2012 VTDMGYTNVLKINN
+2012 M
-2026 PDLRSYFTIHR
+2026 
-2037 DSYAEYPI
+2037 
-2045 ANKDFTLSFL
+2045 L
-2055 VRGIAGENSDKTLT
+2055 VQ
-2069 TYYNGSTGY
+2069 GSVI
-2078 TPMKGDI
+2078 PQWSESPQD
-2085 KEDEYSWV
+2085 
-2093 SVTFNTHDNVPNN
+2093 
-2106 HIGVSSF
+2106 
-2113 KELYFTKMKVETG
+2113 KVE
-2126 NIRTDWSPAPEDIE
+2126 
-2140 NQFKTINSNAYGLNE
+2140 
-2155 ELTKVFKDGII
+2155 
-2166 SEAEAT
+2166 
-2172 AIGDSIN
+2172 
-2179 LVKSDYENVMKRYT
+2179 
-2193 NVYANTGLVGTAKT
+2193 
-2207 NLLSARNAYNTS
+2207 
-2219 YNALVNHI
+2219 
-2227 TAVISSGKITN
+2227 
-2238 AQRATY
+2238 
-2244 NTLFSDYRVKI
+2244 
-2255 GVLSDAIESAWDAI
+2255 VL
-2269 VNKKSGDAADSAVN
+2269 
-2283 SFYNTEIKANYSTT
+2283 NTEIKSNYSTT
-2297 AQTKELLGSYVTST
+2297 TQTKALLGSYVTNT

-2319 ISSYHD
+2319 IATYVGEYTIVGHNSYNLK
-2325 TYEFDSGVFLRE
+2325 EAN
-2337 PSGSQFDDAFSYEV
+2337 GSNFDDAFSYEV
-2351 TAHTPSLESSL
+2351 TARSQAIDDSLGVY
-2362 AIVVLNS
+2362 ILNS
-2369 KGKGKGWDM
+2369 KGKGKGWELE
-2378 TTLEEKGVTGRHP
+2378 TLEEKGTTGKHP
-2391 RIYFSSGKPAIKS
+2391 NLKLHNGLPVIG
-2404 WGDTTKN
+2404 TKN
-2411 VVEVVYTKYAGSFTN
+2411 SSTTDVVDVIYTKYAGSFTN
-2426 LSKTSSMIEQKAD
+2426 LSKTNSMIEQKAD
-2439 EINSEVKKKVGN
+2439 EIELGVSRKIDSPSRNLIPHSTLPEENNMWSTFNSTTSMTSAYDYMWVYDYSGGINNSIAAQSSILPMEIYSGQKYTLSFKVARLNNVQEDMRYCYLLNENGSNYYISTSNIKRESLGKDYRGLDLYYYTATFEPDFSGKARVLIGTRTTTTANSIFYLKEPQLEMGEVATPYSPAPTDLLEASAQFKITTDNISSEVSKKVGTAT
-2451 DEIISRINQSAE
+2451 EIVSRINQSAE

-2469 NKVNISGNSIN
+2469 
-2480 IGANPAITGLN
+2480 
-2491 TSVGTAQSTANTAKS
+2491 
-2506 QADAARVGANIANSI
+2506 
-2521 NNAPSSVNIN
+2521 
-2531 ADKINLTAGSS
+2531 DKINLTAGSS
-2542 LRLAVDGVNSLGNAS
+2542 IDLAIQNTAHPNPNLIPMSNFWSYPSEDFYYTHALSNVNTSQSGLFTTPTFGRGWVKMKNSTLSGDLTYMWTQNGGRNRFKITANQEYTFSILVAQNYHGNDFNYCYIREVTGGTNQINLATASGVKRTKFLVGRTYGRPVYKYIFTFTPDFGGSNTYMFFGMRNRAESRAGYYLSEWKLEAGDQASPYNENYASKDHIIAAINMDKSGTKISGDMVSITANDINIDGKTINIGSNPAITGLKTSVGNAQGAATS
-2557 NLIKRSIVSEGN
+2557 ALSDASAAGAKAAAARNQANAARD
-2569 LKFFVNINGGANVDT
+2569 GANIAD
-2584 SISTLD
+2584 SINSAATTVRIMGDHINLD
-2590 GHDYFLVRALS
+2590 GNVTFENTAARATNGSVAYNRTADY
-2601 SESPSYVSVQL
+2601 
-2612 SRYYNPQLKWEKGKN
+2612 EKG
-2627 YKLSFKARKS
+2627 AR
-2637 SRTSDFSYTYIMRND
+2637 
-2652 AGANQHIGSPTR
+2652 Q
-2664 ITPSEGTNEY
+2664 
-2674 LYEFDINPNWDSDQ
+2674 INPNVMKDW
-2688 GYLLIGLTGETTGY
+2688 
-2702 WMRIRDIML
+2702 
-2711 QEGTVAIP
+2711 
-2719 YQPHSSEIVGTNNV
+2719 
-2733 ISAIEMDS
+2733 
-2741 SGVKISGNKI
+2741 
-2751 SLTGTAEF
+2751 
-2759 NSALGSSRGITAISG
+2759 GITTISG
-2774 GRIET
+2774 GKIQT
-2779 DQMTAKRLTIIR
+2779 DQMTARRVNIVR
-2791 DDGIEVTNNGRLKND
+2791 DDGVQVVNNGRLKND
-2806 FIVASFS
+2806 MIVSSFS
-2813 PNFMSQ
+2813 PAFMS
-2819 PKVED
+2819 ESR
-2824 GNASWDIF
+2824 GGTSNWEIF
-2832 YQRGQWWTF
+2832 YQRGSWW
-2841 HKYENG
+2841 HLNKYEAG
-2847 FDRTEARTF
+2847 YDRSEPRRF
-2856 NAYSFNHSAKYLMI
+2856 NAFSFNHSAKYLMV
-2870 EMAVN
+2870 EVALN
-2875 SPSNGTGL
+2875 SPSDGTGL
-2883 FIEISEFSVPSGV
+2883 FLQLDEFSAPSGV
-2896 TSFGSVSRGWTKNQ
+2896 TAFDESKGWTRD
-2910 ANGSYYT
+2910 AMNGNYYT

-2923 KPSFKRRN
+2923 SPTFKRRN
-2931 FYLRAWANSEGTNAS
+2931 FYLRGWPNSQGTNGS
-2946 IAQFRIL
+2946 VTQFRIL

>member
-49 ISFDVNSH
+49 ISFEVNSH

-75 RNKYLIKMTYNKQTE
+75 RNKYLIKMAYNNQTE

-141 PVIAPNW
+141 PAVAPNW
-148 SVRSIDEKVAN
+148 SIRSIDEKLAN
-159 IKREYTTSDASVS
+159 VKREYTTSDASIS

-177 VCKATDAV
+177 VCKSIDAV
-185 VVFHNRDRQFSLVH
+185 VVFHNRDRQFSFVH

-293 FNNKT
+293 FSNKT
-298 DEYEKLSEQYTNL
+298 EDYEELSEHYTNL

-343 NYTEKRILGNTSFD
+343 NYIEKRILGNTSFD
-357 FKYNTRYIMVIQN
+357 FKHNTRYIMVIQN

-380 GEEQIVAGGQST
+380 GEEQIIAGGQSG
-392 YFKVHTPPQATLD
+392 YFKMHTPPQVTNE
-405 DPQIRHTLQVLSAT
+405 DPQIRHTLQVLSAS

-430 EDDFAEQDI
+430 EADYAEEDV
-439 LEIEKKFNIY
+439 LEIEKKFNVY

-462 VAVERRIKEYDNQ
+462 AAVERRIKEYDNQ

-513 AKELLEDG
+513 AKALLEDG

-597 LKDRNRGIA
+597 LKDKRRGIA
-606 QKMASFVSTAG
+606 QKMASFVSSAG
-617 KVNMQKSQL
+617 QINMQKSQL

-694 KQAINTRGVLA
+694 KQAINTRGVVA

-730 NDGVRINASNFH
+730 NEGVRINASNFH
-742 LIADDGEDYFDN
+742 LIADDGEDYFDT
-754 LMRRLQQEI
+754 LMRRLQQEV
-763 VTAEEKIAEEI
+763 VTAEEKISEEI
-774 KLQGESLKS
+774 KQQGESLKS

-837 LFDSALDPVI
+837 LFDSALDPVV
-847 QEELYVSYYKLDDDY
+847 QEELYVSYYRLDDDY

-880 ETINNIITLL
+880 ETINNILALL

-896 IEELVAMIETSLTN
+896 IEELVAMIETALTN

-988 NTYNHAHIAGTT
+988 NTYNHAHIVGTA
-1000 NQVSLQTAKTAYNS
+1000 NQVSLQAAKTAYNS
-1014 AYSTLIAKVKQI
+1014 AYNSLIAKVKQI

-1083 LRMEVEAD
+1083 LRIEVEAD

-1096 DNIVEFETDVY
+1096 DNIVDFEADVY

-1159 VATRSLY
+1159 VTTRSLY

-1193 ATRLFD
+1193 ATRLFA

-1242 DEIALLQAEIDGHIM
+1242 DEIAMLQAEIDGHVM
-1257 TWYYDHEPTL
+1257 TWYYNHEPTL
-1267 SSLPASEWKDDKTR
+1267 STLPASEWKDDKTR
-1281 NAHVGDLFYHETEGH
+1281 NAHVGDLFYHETEGF

-1319 KALKNA
+1319 KALSDA
-1325 QDALDLADDKRR
+1325 QNALDLADDKRR
-1337 VFVAQPTPPYDIGD
+1337 VFVAQPIPPYDIGD

-1399 YKTTNNREIKD
+1399 YKTTNNREIQD

-1417 FRDTVEGA
+1417 FKQTVEGV

-1442 MQSLD
+1442 IQSLD

-1467 GAPKTRLQSVY
+1467 GAPKTKLQSAY

-1528 ETYLHLIEM
+1528 ETYLHLIKT
-1537 AQNVADGALDIAG
+1537 AQDVANGALDIAG
-1550 RLDTWKSSSFEVDVD
+1550 RLDTWKSSSFELDSEK
-1565 RIATRVGESS
+1565 IATRVGESS
-1575 WEEKYLPIVEQDIN
+1575 WETKWFPEVNDKLSDIGSENLLPYSSTQGIVDNWLTVEQGADRRTILTKPTTGTPAYQNTARIYSSSVLADQYFGVRSPRFPRDIVEGET
-1589 DAIYGIEVGGRNLIL
+1589 YTL
-1604 ESNNFKSRFGSRSGS
+1604 SFKTTNHASSY
-1619 IVTFTENIAVKEWK
+1619 E
-1633 ATDATR
+1633 D
-1639 MRTTGGST
+1639 MRYTYLMREGQS
-1647 THKLGSNSANDLPI
+1647 
-1661 GVGMTHS
+1661 
-1668 IYVRNDGEHDV
+1668 
-1679 TFQFNAELGG
+1679 G
-1689 TNQHKVAPKEITRL
+1689 TNQFLKALSEWKSTPIARPD
-1703 VVTGVGRKTYD
+1703 GVSAI
-1714 FVQLHI
+1714 LH
-1720 FSENITDIVDV
+1720 TV
-1731 VVWREKLERGTI
+1731 
-1743 VTDWT
+1743 
-1748 EAPEDTE
+1748 
-1755 SRIAQTNKE
+1755 
-1764 LKDVSDSLST
+1764 
-1774 FEGTI
+1774 
-1779 NTTFKD
+1779 TFK
-1785 GIIETAEAKAI
+1785 
-1796 KSHKAQLS
+1796 
-1804 AEKKDIDQKYTT
+1804 
-1816 IHGNSRLT
+1816 
-1824 GTAKTNLASA
+1824 
-1834 KTAFNTSHNSLISAI
+1834 
-1849 DNAIADGKA
+1849 
-1858 TTAEYNTVIS
+1858 
-1868 RFGDYE
+1868 
-1874 AKLAT
+1874 
-1879 LTYRFEEAN
+1879 AN
-1888 DYIGSAKATSAETNA
+1888 FS
-1903 KTHADTAAKNAKEAA
+1903 
-1918 EAYAKT
+1918 
-1924 KAEAERVL
+1924 
-1932 AEAHADGKVTAE
+1932 
-1944 EKARIADVNARL
+1944 
-1956 KEAKSHADTTSQAAE
+1956 
-1971 DAAKEYA
+1971 
-1978 DIEISKIEI
+1978 
-1987 GGRNLILDSSNI
+1987 GG
-1999 NNRSI
+1999 
-2004 AAGITTEK
+2004 AGIMIAT
-2012 VTDMGYTNVLKINN
+2012 
-2026 PDLRSYFTIHR
+2026 RS
-2037 DSYAEYPI
+2037 
-2045 ANKDFTLSFL
+2045 
-2055 VRGIAGENSDKTLT
+2055 NSDVAAQFHL
-2069 TYYNGSTGY
+2069 YEPMLVQGSVI
-2078 TPMKGDI
+2078 PQWSESPQD
-2085 KEDEYSWV
+2085 
-2093 SVTFNTHDNVPNN
+2093 
-2106 HIGVSSF
+2106 
-2113 KELYFTKMKVETG
+2113 KVE
-2126 NIRTDWSPAPEDIE
+2126 
-2140 NQFKTINSNAYGLNE
+2140 
-2155 ELTKVFKDGII
+2155 
-2166 SEAEAT
+2166 
-2172 AIGDSIN
+2172 
-2179 LVKSDYENVMKRYT
+2179 
-2193 NVYANTGLVGTAKT
+2193 
-2207 NLLSARNAYNTS
+2207 
-2219 YNALVNHI
+2219 
-2227 TAVISSGKITN
+2227 
-2238 AQRATY
+2238 
-2244 NTLFSDYRVKI
+2244 
-2255 GVLSDAIESAWDAI
+2255 VL
-2269 VNKKSGDAADSAVN
+2269 
-2283 SFYNTEIKANYSTT
+2283 NTEIKSNYSTT
-2297 AQTKELLGSYVTST
+2297 TQTKELLGSYVTST

-2319 ISSYHD
+2319 IATYANSYNVG
-2325 TYEFDSGVFLRE
+2325 YGSAEFLKE
-2337 PSGSQFDDAFSYEV
+2337 ANGSLFDDAYSYEI
-2351 TAHTPSLESSL
+2351 TAHSVILDGSLTV
-2362 AIVVLNS
+2362 AVLNS
-2369 KGKGKGWDM
+2369 KGKGKGWDLEM
-2378 TTLEEKGVTGRHP
+2378 LEEKGTTGSHP
-2391 RIYFSSGKPAIKS
+2391 RIYFSGAYPAITKWGTGAKS
-2404 WGDTTKN
+2404 
-2411 VVEVVYTKYAGSFTN
+2411 EVQVIYTKYAGSFTN
-2426 LSKTSSMIEQKAD
+2426 LSKTNSMIEQKSDSIISRVANISSNRPNIVPYTD
-2439 EINSEVKKKVGN
+2439 FTVDSDRWGSSGNSNWYTLNSSTRLSLSWDNYLLGNNDSTATAQFIGVFTPVFTQNVVSGREITLSFLGAYPAQVETFNRIALRNMDTGAYQWFSAPGSTVMEYTPIDQTTQPGYNHGLYTITVTPNFSGEARFLIGGHISGDPVASWIRISNVKVEKAGNASAYTPSSNDANERWSQIKQTTDNITSEVGKKVGN
-2451 DEIISRINQSAE
+2451 NEIISRINQSAE
-2463 KISIDA
+2463 KVSID
-2469 NKVNISGNSIN
+2469 
-2480 IGANPAITGLN
+2480 
-2491 TSVGTAQSTANTAKS
+2491 
-2506 QADAARVGANIANSI
+2506 
-2521 NNAPSSVNIN
+2521 

-2542 LRLAVDGVNSLGNAS
+2542 LRLAVDNALRGGSAGVNLIGNTDFWINYDDFERTHTVSNTDETVRQSIILNTGFGKGWVRFKRVDGALSYMWTRRGSINYFSVTKGRTYTFSVLAATNWNNELNYVYIRGENTTQVTQTLHGTSSDVTRTRERIGTVNGRGVYKHTYTFTADFTTSRGLMIFGLNNSAETSNGFYLSEWKLEEGDVATPYQERLTGNNIISQINADNTSMVISSEKLSITAADINIDGKTIQIGSNPAITSLKSDVTDAHGAASSAQTQADLARNGN
-2557 NLIKRSIVSEGN
+2557 NIVNSINRGGTT
-2569 LKFFVNINGGANVDT
+2569 VNI
-2584 SISTLD
+2584 S
-2590 GHDYFLVRALS
+2590 
-2601 SESPSYVSVQL
+2601 
-2612 SRYYNPQLKWEKGKN
+2612 
-2627 YKLSFKARKS
+2627 
-2637 SRTSDFSYTYIMRND
+2637 
-2652 AGANQHIGSPTR
+2652 
-2664 ITPSEGTNEY
+2664 
-2674 LYEFDINPNWDSDQ
+2674 
-2688 GYLLIGLTGETTGY
+2688 GE
-2702 WMRIRDIML
+2702 
-2711 QEGTVAIP
+2711 
-2719 YQPHSSEIVGTNNV
+2719 
-2733 ISAIEMDS
+2733 
-2741 SGVKISGNKI
+2741 KI

-2759 NSALGSSRGITAISG
+2759 NSAFGKNRGITAISG
-2774 GRIET
+2774 GKIET
-2779 DQMTAKRLTIIR
+2779 VQMTARRVKIVTTSGREVMI
-2791 DDGIEVTNNGRLKND
+2791 DGYSTGSIAATRFAPHSMVNGVEVGSTTTYRMYMVTRSTTFLRAD
-2806 FIVASFS
+2806 AFSFS
-2813 PNFMSQ
+2813 HTARYLVVNITLNPFSNIGMRARLRHRKGNKDTYSSQ
-2819 PKVED
+2819 ATETRNNVSED
-2824 GNASWDIF
+2824 GLNYDKVLVLDMGEPLD
-2832 YQRGQWWTF
+2832 YG
-2841 HKYENG
+2841 
-2847 FDRTEARTF
+2847 
-2856 NAYSFNHSAKYLMI
+2856 AKQLVYV
-2870 EMAVN
+2870 EFRC
-2875 SPSNGTGL
+2875 TGGADTL
-2883 FIEISEFSVPSGV
+2883 GGIRV
-2896 TSFGSVSRGWTKNQ
+2896 GSVEQTDFPP
-2910 ANGSYYT
+2910 A
-2917 FQIDLG
+2917 
-2923 KPSFKRRN
+2923 
-2931 FYLRAWANSEGTNAS
+2931 E
-2946 IAQFRIL
+2946 IL
-2953 RMTQNDDS
+2953 
-2961 WY
+2961 